1 MCVCVCVCERERER
15 EREKRERGVCVMKYI
30 VYEVQSEV
38 IDKSAAA
45 PPPAAGFNFEF
56 DLILRQVR
64 HIKTKIKFETSWN
77 QYFKTVFAVIELP

>member
-1 MCVCVCVCERERER
+1 MCVCVRERER
-15 EREKRERGVCVMKYI
+15 ERESVCVMKYI

-56 DLILRQVR
+56 DLIPRRRQAR
-64 HIKTKIKFETSWN
+64 HIKTKIKLENKWN

>member
-1 MCVCVCVCERERER
+1 MCERERER
-15 EREKRERGVCVMKYI
+15 ERERESVCVMKYI

-56 DLILRQVR
+56 DLILRRRQVR
-64 HIKTKIKFETSWN
+64 HIKTKIKLENKLEPIF
-77 QYFKTVFAVIELP
+77 

>member
-1 MCVCVCVCERERER
+1 MCVCVWERERER
-15 EREKRERGVCVMKYI
+15 ESVCVMKYI

-56 DLILRQVR
+56 DLILRRRQVR
-64 HIKTKIKFETSWN
+64 HIKTKIKLENKLEPIF
-77 QYFKTVFAVIELP
+77 

>member
-1 MCVCVCVCERERER
+1 MCERERER
-15 EREKRERGVCVMKYI
+15 ESVCVMKYI

-56 DLILRQVR
+56 DLILRRRQVR
-64 HIKTKIKFETSWN
+64 HIKTKIKLENKLEPIF
-77 QYFKTVFAVIELP
+77 